1 MNYQNNKVMEK
12 LVITT
17 EDDLRKIILDG
28 LEKFFSDKKGNI
40 PEGNTIEDVLIT
52 NLVGIAK
59 LLHCSLPTAQKIKN
73 AIPKEMYL
81 QVGKKFAIKKSV
93 LLKSYT
99 NSKI

>member
-17 EDDLRKIILDG
+17 EEDLKKIIHDG
-28 LEKFFSDKKGNI
+28 LEKFFSNRKDNV
-40 PEGNTIEDVLIT
+40 PEGNTVEDVLLT
-52 NLVGIAK
+52 NLGGIAK

-73 AIPKEMYL
+73 AIPKDMYL
-81 QVGKKFAIKKSV
+81 QVGKKFAIKKSI

-99 NSKI
+99 NAKI